1 MIIFIKKSLCFSI
14 CYKHP
19 NWIMK
24 KKLILFKLNLCFS
37 FSEKKF
43 IHSLFPPKNDKS
55 TNRKTKFILLK
66 MIYSFIHSIRLKI
79 TIFATLSWAIS
90 NFHSNPKTKST
101 TFFFVSLFL
110 KWLYMWILIR
120 SFSVNQSIN
129 LIYWIVWGQ

>member
-1 MIIFIKKSLCFSI
+1 MFF
-14 CYKHP
+14 
-19 NWIMK
+19 
-24 KKLILFKLNLCFS
+24 FFR
-37 FSEKKF
+37 KF
-43 IHSLFPPKNDKS
+43 IHFFPPKKV
-55 TNRKTKFILLK
+55 RIEKQKFILLK

-120 SFSVNQSIN
+120 SVQLINQSIN
-129 LIYWIVWGQ
+129 QSIWSIELFEASSFFPKKKHFNKFLQTKKKIKKKCKMIIQNGH